1 MLSSNDG
8 LQNKQYTQEDTQS
21 TLIQLKLNG

>member
-8 LQNKQYTQEDTQS
+8 LQNKQYTQEGIQS

>member
-8 LQNKQYTQEDTQS
+8 LQNKQYTQEGTQS
-21 TLIQLKLNG
+21 TLIQLKRNG